1 MRHGMTTALG
11 LVLGLAAIPALAQSD
26 KAGEPKASAAVTGCI
41 QAGAQ
46 VSAEAFDA
54 LDSDGDGFIAQ
65 QEYIEACGKANAAA
79 DDAAAEG
86 QEAAK
91 AHFASLD
98 ANRDQKLTQDE
109 FKSPAVKRS
118 DAAGTSGSKAAAPAQ
133 KRADAQGSAGS
144 TATKASRAS
153 GADGSAASSTS
164 GSTSSGAMGAS
175 APGGEKA
182 LAGVQAD
189 EVIGMNVVN
198 AKGDEI
204 GEVKDLVLDDQQIAH
219 AVVSV
224 GGFLGIGAKDV
235 AVPFDQLRVGPE
247 SVILMSE
254 TSESELKQMP
264 EYEKDRY
271 SPVQREESPK
281 AAPAQ
286 QRKQ

>member
-26 KAGEPKASAAVTGCI
+26 KPGEPKASAAVTGCI

-46 VSAEAFDA
+46 VSAEAFNA

-65 QEYIEACGKANAAA
+65 QEYIETCGKASAA
-79 DDAAAEG
+79 DDDE
-86 QEAAK
+86 EAAK

-98 ANRDQKLTQDE
+98 ANRDQRLTQDE

-118 DAAGTSGSKAAAPAQ
+118 DAAGTSGSKATTPAQ
-133 KRADAQGSAGS
+133 KRAEAQGSAGS
-144 TATKASRAS
+144 TLTTPSRSS
-153 GADGSAASSTS
+153 GADGSGASSTS
-164 GSTSSGAMGAS
+164 GSTSSGALGAS

-189 EVIGMNVVN
+189 EVIGMDVVN

-204 GEVKDLVLDDQQIAH
+204 GEIKDLVLDSRQIAH

-224 GGFLGIGAKDV
+224 GGFLGIGAKDI

-264 EYEKDRY
+264 EYKEDQY
-271 SPVQREESPK
+271 YPVKREDSK
-281 AAPAQ
+281 AAPARQ
-286 QRKQ
+286 PKQ

>member
-11 LVLGLAAIPALAQSD
+11 LVLGLAAVPALAQSD

-46 VSAEAFDA
+46 VSAEAFNA
-54 LDSDGDGFIAQ
+54 LDDDGDGFIAQ
-65 QEYIEACGKANAAA
+65 DEYVEKCGKASAAA
-79 DDAAAEG
+79 DDDD
-86 QEAAK
+86 AAK

-109 FKSPAVKRS
+109 FKSPAAKRS
-118 DAAGTSGSKAAAPAQ
+118 DSAGA
-133 KRADAQGSAGS
+133 AGS
-144 TATKASRAS
+144 TATIPAQPRADAQS
-153 GADGSAASSTS
+153 STGSSTSSMTPSQSSSAAGADRSGASSTS
-164 GSTSSGAMGAS
+164 GSASPGAPGAS
-175 APGGEKA
+175 TPRSEQA

-189 EVIGMNVVN
+189 EVIGMDVVN
-198 AKGDEI
+198 ANGDAV
-204 GEVKDLVLDDQQIAH
+204 GEVKDLVLDDRQAAH

-224 GGFLGIGAKDV
+224 GGFLGIGAKDI

-247 SVILMSE
+247 NVILMSE

-271 SPVQREESPK
+271 SPVQREGSRK

-286 QRKQ
+286 QPKQ